1 MSWAADHV
9 FDKHFRDGLRGQTTN
24 EPKPRG
30 CICWV
35 VLLEPRPITIFTR
48 NRCQRGHPQLCVMDY
63 KLTFHLTVL
72 FPAAALDLFKDAN
85 SCIKVQLVR
94 ADAECRYFI
103 PSLATSRS
111 SSFYSRLFG
120 EESLW
125 EMWKYSVSRVCVHL
139 NPDMSSELREMLQNY
154 HEHASLCHSLFCL
167 LFVG

>member
-1 MSWAADHV
+1 M
-9 FDKHFRDGLRGQTTN
+9 
-24 EPKPRG
+24 
-30 CICWV
+30 
-35 VLLEPRPITIFTR
+35 LLEPRPITIFTR

-85 SCIKVQLVR
+85 SCIKVQPVC

-111 SSFYSRLFG
+111 SSFYSRSFG

-125 EMWKYSVSRVCVHL
+125 GNVEIFCFSSVCASE
-139 NPDMSSELREMLQNY
+139 SSELREMLQNY

-167 LFVG
+167 LSVG